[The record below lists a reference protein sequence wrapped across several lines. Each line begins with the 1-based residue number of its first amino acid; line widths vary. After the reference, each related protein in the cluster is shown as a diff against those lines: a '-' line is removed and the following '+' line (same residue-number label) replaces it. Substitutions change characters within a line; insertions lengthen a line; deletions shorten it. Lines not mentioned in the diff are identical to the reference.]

1 MSYESQQILLR
12 PISDILN
19 YKFFV
24 PSYQRGYRW
33 TAVEVT
39 ALLDDLLEFIDEN
52 ENSDKS
58 AFYCL
63 QPLIVFQ
70 KDEKYHVIDG
80 QQRLTTIYII
90 LTYLKDVAAIFGKG
104 KFELSYETRPDSEE
118 YLNDIDEEKSNKNVD
133 YYHIYTAYK
142 AVEEWFASRD
152 GLIKA
157 KILTT
162 LTSSNDV
169 GKNVKFIW
177 YVIQPHQAVDV
188 FTRINIGKI
197 PLTNAELIKALL
209 VKEKNFTKNA
219 VAKKIA
225 IASEWDEIEKK
236 LSDAAFWYFLSD
248 SYNSNKFD
256 NKIEYILDI
265 ISEKKSDSEKLHT
278 FFYFSNLIESYK
290 WTSLEGQ
297 HFDIDNIWATIKDM
311 FQILE
316 EWYSNHQHYHYIGYL
331 LSTGS
336 TITDVLSIA
345 KNKNKDVFIDEIK
358 IKIKS
363 QFKNVEIDQLS
374 FDKSKDKRVIKKV
387 LLLHN
392 IETILK
398 SKKSHVR
405 FPFDKY
411 KTENWDI
418 EHINPQN
425 PFDKIE
431 FYKDWC
437 IDLLEYI
444 TGSKLKIEDLD
455 SSKEEFTD
463 FYEDLTHQLDPEEVQ
478 VLDSIID
485 ILNDEIDYKSKIEEL
500 SFSLFKKYK
509 GNESDDN
516 NHISNLTLLDAITNR
531 SYGNSLFP
539 IKRNTII
546 RNDSGGIF
554 TPICTKNVFLKYYS
568 KKLSDV
574 MYWKESDAKAY
585 FENIKLILSYY
596 LTK

>member
-1 MSYESQQILLR
+1 MSHESKQILLR
-12 PISDILN
+12 PISDILD

-33 TAVEVT
+33 TGVEVI
-39 ALLDDLLEFIDEN
+39 ALLDDIYEFILDN
-52 ENSDKS
+52 EKSDKS
-58 AFYCL
+58 VFYCL
-63 QPLIVFQ
+63 QPLIVYE
-70 KDEKYHVIDG
+70 KDDLYHVIDG

-104 KFELSYETRPDSEE
+104 KFQLSYETRPDSEE
-118 YLNDIDEEKSNKNVD
+118 YLNNIIEENANENVD
-133 YYHIYTAYK
+133 YFHIYNAYK
-142 AVEEWFASRD
+142 AVEDWFNKRD

-162 LTSSNDV
+162 LTSTDIE

-177 YVIQPHQAVDV
+177 YIIDSNKAIDV

-209 VKEKNFTKNA
+209 VKEKNFSDNS

-236 LSDAAFWYFLSD
+236 LSDSSFWYFISD
-248 SYNSNKFD
+248 LKNAEKYD
-256 NKIEYILDI
+256 NKIEYLLDI
-265 ISEKKSDSEKLHT
+265 ISSKKSDSEKLHT
-278 FFYFSNLIESYK
+278 FFYFNNLIEDYK
-290 WTSLEGQ
+290 KDISDGNL
-297 HFDIDNIWATIKDM
+297 FDIDSIWTIIKDK

-316 EWYSNHQHYHYIGYL
+316 EWYTNHELYHYVGYL
-331 LSTGS
+331 LSTG
-336 TITDVLSIA
+336 LSITEVLEIS
-345 KNKNKDVFIDEIK
+345 KNNNKDKFITEIK

-363 QFKNVEIDQLS
+363 NLKNVDIDALT
-374 FDKSKDKRVIKKV
+374 FEKSKDKRTIKKV

-392 IETILK
+392 IETILN
-398 SKKSHVR
+398 SKKSYFR

-411 KTENWDI
+411 KKENWDI

-431 FYKDWC
+431 CYEEWC
-437 IDLLEYI
+437 MDLLEYI
-444 TGSKLKIEDLD
+444 TGNEISPLQLD
-455 SSKEEFTD
+455 KSKEDFTD
-463 FYEDLTHQLDPEEVQ
+463 FYEDLTTDLDAEEITILEAV
-478 VLDSIID
+478 ID
-485 ILNDEIDYKSKIEEL
+485 ILNDKIHYKAKTEEL
-500 SFSLFKKYK
+500 AANLFKKYK
-509 GNESDDN
+509 GNESENN
-516 NHISNLTLLDAITNR
+516 NHLSNLTLLDSITNR

-546 RNDSGGIF
+546 RNDCAGIF
-554 TPICTKNVFLKYYS
+554 IPICTKNVFLKYYS
-568 KKLSDV
+568 KKFSDV

-585 FENIKLILSYY
+585 FENIKSTLSFY
-596 LTK
+596 LN